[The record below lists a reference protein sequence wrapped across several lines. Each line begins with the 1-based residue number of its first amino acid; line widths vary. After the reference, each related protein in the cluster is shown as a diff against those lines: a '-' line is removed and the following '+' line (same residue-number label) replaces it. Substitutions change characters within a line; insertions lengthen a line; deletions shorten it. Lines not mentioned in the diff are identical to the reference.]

1 MKVYIRHKTVVH
13 FIQFKNIKLAM
24 DIDVFTFLGEIKND
38 CIELN
43 ANINR
48 FLLEKFKINKNVTN
62 KLLKKFNKDNW
73 DVFENDLVHI
83 KFLVEYSPIL
93 SKFVDPSEFDNV
105 EFINLRSNVNIMWK
119 DAYYVDF
126 GENVKFFKV
135 SDVLYE
141 KRIFSIDITPE
152 FLKVLELWGK

>member
-1 MKVYIRHKTVVH
+1 MQIYNDVIY

-24 DIDVFTFLGEIKND
+24 DIDVFTFLGEIKNN

-48 FLLEKFKINKNVTN
+48 FLLEKFKINKFDSFTKNPI
-62 KLLKKFNKDNW
+62 
-73 DVFENDLVHI
+73 HI

-93 SKFVDPSEFDNV
+93 SKFVDPSEFDDI
-105 EFINLRSNVNIMWK
+105 EFINLRGNVNGMWK

-126 GENVKFFKV
+126 SENVKFFKV
-135 SDVLYE
+135 NDVLYE
-141 KRIFSIDITPE
+141 KGIFSIDITRK
-152 FLKVLELWGK
+152 FLKVLESWGEIK

>member
-13 FIQFKNIKLAM
+13 FIQFKNVKIAL
-24 DIDVFTFLGEIKND
+24 DEESCVFLCIIKNN
-38 CIELN
+38 E
-43 ANINR
+43 A
-48 FLLEKFKINKNVTN
+48 KINKNVTN

-105 EFINLRSNVNIMWK
+105 EFINLHGNVSGMWK

-126 GENVKFFKV
+126 SENVKFFKV

-141 KRIFSIDITPE
+141 KEIFSINITSE
-152 FLKVLELWGK
+152 FLKVLESWGE

>member
-13 FIQFKNIKLAM
+13 FIQFKNVKIAL
-24 DIDVFTFLGEIKND
+24 DEESCVFLGSIKNN
-38 CIELN
+38 ET
-43 ANINR
+43 
-48 FLLEKFKINKNVTN
+48 KINKNVTN

-73 DVFENDLVHI
+73 DIFENDLVHI
-83 KFLVEYSPIL
+83 KFLIEYSPIL

-105 EFINLRSNVNIMWK
+105 EFINLRSNVNNMWK

-152 FLKVLELWGK
+152 FLKVLESWGKIK

>member
-1 MKVYIRHKTVVH
+1 MKVYIRHKTVVR
-13 FIQFKNIKLAM
+13 FIQFKNVKIAL
-24 DIDVFTFLGEIKND
+24 DEESCVFLGSIKNS
-38 CIELN
+38 E
-43 ANINR
+43 A
-48 FLLEKFKINKNVTN
+48 KINKNVTN

-73 DVFENDLVHI
+73 DEFENDLVHI

-105 EFINLRSNVNIMWK
+105 EFIKLRSNVNNMWR
-119 DAYYVDF
+119 DEYYVDF

-141 KRIFSIDITPE
+141 KRIFSIDITRK
-152 FLKVLELWGK
+152 FLKVLESWGK

>member
-13 FIQFKNIKLAM
+13 FIQFKNVKIAL
-24 DIDVFTFLGEIKND
+24 DEESCVFLSSIKNN
-38 CIELN
+38 E
-43 ANINR
+43 A
-48 FLLEKFKINKNVTN
+48 KINKNVTN

-73 DVFENDLVHI
+73 DIFENDLVHI
-83 KFLVEYSPIL
+83 KFLIEYSPIL

-105 EFINLRSNVNIMWK
+105 EFINLRSNVNNIWK

-126 GENVKFFKV
+126 GKNVKFFKV

-152 FLKVLELWGK
+152 FLKVLESWGK

>member
-1 MKVYIRHKTVVH
+1 MQIYNDVIY

-24 DIDVFTFLGEIKND
+24 DIDVFTFLGEIKNN

-48 FLLEKFKINKNVTN
+48 FLLEKFKINKFDSFTKNPI
-62 KLLKKFNKDNW
+62 
-73 DVFENDLVHI
+73 HI

-93 SKFVDPSEFDNV
+93 SKFVDPSEFDDI
-105 EFINLRSNVNIMWK
+105 EFINLRGNVNGMWK

-126 GENVKFFKV
+126 SENVKFFKV
-135 SDVLYE
+135 NDVLYE
-141 KRIFSIDITPE
+141 KGIFSIDITRK
-152 FLKVLELWGK
+152 FLKVLESWGK

>member
-1 MKVYIRHKTVVH
+1 MKVYIRHKTVVY
-13 FIQFKNIKLAM
+13 FIQFKNVKIAL
-24 DIDVFTFLGEIKND
+24 DEESCVFLGSIKNN
-38 CIELN
+38 E
-43 ANINR
+43 A
-48 FLLEKFKINKNVTN
+48 KINKNITN

-83 KFLVEYSPIL
+83 KFLIEYSPIL

-105 EFINLRSNVNIMWK
+105 EFINLRSNVNGMWK

-126 GENVKFFKV
+126 SENVKFFKV

-152 FLKVLELWGK
+152 FLKVLESWGKIK

>member
-1 MKVYIRHKTVVH
+1 MQIYNDVIY

-24 DIDVFTFLGEIKND
+24 DIDVFTFLGEIKNN

-48 FLLEKFKINKNVTN
+48 FLLEKFKINKFDSFTKNPI
-62 KLLKKFNKDNW
+62 
-73 DVFENDLVHI
+73 HI

-105 EFINLRSNVNIMWK
+105 EFINLRSNVNNMWK

-152 FLKVLELWGK
+152 FLKVLESWGEIKWK

>member
-13 FIQFKNIKLAM
+13 FIQFKNVKIAL
-24 DIDVFTFLGEIKND
+24 DEESCVFLGSIKNN
-38 CIELN
+38 E
-43 ANINR
+43 
-48 FLLEKFKINKNVTN
+48 EKINKNVTN

-73 DVFENDLVHI
+73 DIFENDLVHI
-83 KFLVEYSPIL
+83 KFLIEYSPIL

-105 EFINLRSNVNIMWK
+105 EFINLRSNVNNMWK

-152 FLKVLELWGK
+152 FLKVLESWGK

>member
-13 FIQFKNIKLAM
+13 FVQFKNVKIAL
-24 DIDVFTFLGEIKND
+24 DEESCVFLGSIKNN
-38 CIELN
+38 E
-43 ANINR
+43 AQ
-48 FLLEKFKINKNVTN
+48 INKNVTN

-73 DVFENDLVHI
+73 DDVFKNDLAHI
-83 KFLVEYSPIL
+83 KFLIEYSPIL

-105 EFINLRSNVNIMWK
+105 EFINLRSNVNNMWK

-152 FLKVLELWGK
+152 FLKVLESWGE